1 VRHIYIEMNQM
12 MNQYETNKQNLLQDI
27 KWLGKDG
34 LNFKYFHDMY
44 KKEHAIL
51 HGLLADYLV
60 EYKWGD
66 YMYKIEDYEKLDFVL
81 KILEQK
87 KPRNKNKET
96 VMKYIINGF
105 EL

>member
-1 VRHIYIEMNQM
+1 

-27 KWLGKDG
+27 KWLGEDG
-34 LNFKYFHDMY
+34 LNFKYFYDMY
-44 KKEHAIL
+44 KKQHAIL
-51 HGLLADYLV
+51 HGLLGDYLV
-60 EYKWGD
+60 EYNYDDK
-66 YMYKIEDYEKLDFVL
+66 EDYEKLDFVL